1 MALSN
6 VITIEVEKV
15 SNGYTVWVCQGN
27 GEEKVLVVPESIA
40 KLNTEVCMAL
50 QEYFCRAEVT
60 CIGMPPKQGHLDW
73 HNDPDF
79 KVGGTD

>member
-40 KLNTEVCMAL
+40 KLNTEVCTLL
-50 QEYFCRAEVT
+50 QDYFIYPPIKDDVT
-60 CIGMPPKQGHLDW
+60 CLGMLDES
-73 HNDPDF
+73 DL